1 MDKQKIVILGAGSI
15 GCYLGGLLLNA
26 GQNVSFIGRARYE
39 AALAQ
44 NGLRLTHFTRS
55 PIHIEAENIDFHT
68 EAKILEMA
76 DIVALCTK
84 SQDTEAAAQQIK
96 THCKANTLVVSFQNG
111 VRNPETLKAA
121 LPSDMFAPNAILGAI
136 VPFNVTPST
145 AGTFHCGTEGEL
157 VIEGS
162 HDARLTQL
170 KTAFETAGQGVKL
183 SENMIG
189 HQWAKMIVNLNNGL
203 NVLSGGTL
211 RDGLMQRDYRR
222 ALISLVS
229 EALSVARANH
239 IDVGSFNGR
248 NPDSLIKVLSLPN
261 FAYRIVM
268 QFIVKIDAKARS
280 SMLDDLEAG
289 RGSEINYL
297 QGEIL
302 RRAKL
307 VKMDAP
313 HNEAVLRAVLQAFE
327 AGQSP
332 QLSGAQILD
341 MLEM

>member
-1 MDKQKIVILGAGSI
+1 MGKQKIVILGAGSI

-44 NGLRLTHFTRS
+44 SGLRLTHFTRS

-68 EAKILEMA
+68 EAKVLEMA

-111 VRNPETLKAA
+111 VRNPETLKAV
-121 LPSDMFAPNAILGAI
+121 LPPDMFAPNAILA
-136 VPFNVTPST
+136 
-145 AGTFHCGTEGEL
+145 A
-157 VIEGS
+157 S

-297 QGEIL
+297 QGVIL

-307 VKMDAP
+307 VNMDAP
-313 HNEAVLRAVLQAFE
+313 YNEAVLRAVLQAFE